1 MDLRKLKTILELFEE
16 SNINELEISSGKET
30 VRLSRGGHAPSPP
43 ITTVATKSDIAKM
56 KESSSASPIAGN
68 VVPSPMVGT
77 FYRAHGARQ
86 AALCAG
92 WRQGRSRTNNL
103 YHRSHEA
110 DE

>member
-68 VVPSPMVGT
+68 VVPSPMDFLPRT
-77 FYRAHGARQ
+77 GARQ